1 MMIRVKLAL
10 VCLLFCSY
18 TASQAKVTLPAF
30 FSSNMVLQQKAQINM
45 KGKANPGDL
54 VMLACSWDEKK
65 YAQRADKAGNF
76 KLKIKTPAYGGP
88 YIMVLSAAGKAI
100 KFDNVLIGDVW
111 LCSGQSNMEM
121 PLAGWGKV
129 ANYESEIAAANYPN
143 IRLLQVNHTTAN
155 FPTDDVSVQN
165 GGWNV
170 CSPASV
176 PEFSSTAYFFA
187 REVYKQTG
195 IPIGL
200 IHSSWG
206 GTVAEA
212 WTSAKTISQFTDFK
226 TSLAQVQQ
234 TNGEEDYLKQIT
246 AWNEALRFHD
256 KGFRS
261 GRAIWAGKDIA
272 DAGWKEMTLPAFF
285 DAKES
290 PGFDGV
296 VWFKKKIEIPQNWK
310 GNELTL
316 SLGTIDDND
325 ITFFDGEEIGR
336 TEGYDRERKYQVS
349 KEMVSPGEHF
359 ITVRVFDGGGGG
371 GIYGEAANFYMEC
384 AGEKV
389 SLNGTWRCKIAVDFK
404 DLKPMPQANS
414 GANRPTVLYNAMIH
428 PFITFAIKGVI
439 WYQGEANASRASQY
453 ETLFPALIQDW
464 RTQFKNP
471 ELPFYFAQLA
481 GYGRGE
487 GDEASWPMLRNAQ
500 LKTLA
505 LPYTGMAVTIDIG
518 EEGDIHPKNKQDVGK
533 RLALIALAKTYHKP
547 VDYSGPVYQ
556 TMVRQKNELILTF
569 GFDKGIQAKSGGLD
583 GFFVAGDDDV
593 FYPAKALIKNGGV
606 HLHSDKVAEPVK
618 ARYSWS
624 NYPRGNLTN
633 SSGLP
638 ASPFAARIR

>member
-1 MMIRVKLAL
+1 MIRIKLAL

-30 FSSNMVLQQKAQINM
+30 FSSNMVLQQKAEINM
-45 KGKANPGDL
+45 EGKANPGDL
-54 VMLACSWDEKK
+54 IMLACSWDQKK
-65 YAQRADKAGNF
+65 YAQRTDKAGNF
-76 KLKIKTPAYGGP
+76 KIRIKTPAYGGP
-88 YIMVLSAAGKAI
+88 YIMVLSAAGTAI

-121 PLAGWGKV
+121 PLAGWGKIS
-129 ANYESEIAAANYPN
+129 NYQSEIAAANYPN

-155 FPTDDVSVQN
+155 FPTYDLSVQN

-170 CSPASV
+170 CSPTNV

-212 WTSAKTISQFTDFK
+212 WTSAKTISQFPDFK
-226 TSLAQVQQ
+226 TALAQVQQ
-234 TNGEEDYLKQIT
+234 KNGDEDYLKQIT
-246 AWNEALRFHD
+246 AWNEALKLQD
-256 KGFRS
+256 KGIKS
-261 GRAIWAGKDIA
+261 GTAVWAGKNIG

-285 DAKES
+285 DAKEN

-296 VWFKKKIEIPQNWK
+296 VWFRKKITIPQSWT
-310 GNELTL
+310 GQELIL

-325 ITFFDGEEIGR
+325 ITFFDGQEIGR
-336 TEGYDRERKYQVS
+336 SEGYDRERKYRVP
-349 KEMVSPGEHF
+349 KERVSPGDHF

-371 GIYGEAANFYMEC
+371 GIYGEPSNLFIQG

-389 SLNGTWRCKIAVDFK
+389 SINGLWKYQTGVDLK
-404 DLKPMPQANS
+404 DLKPIPQANS

-428 PFITFAIKGVI
+428 PFISFAIKGVI
-439 WYQGEANASRASQY
+439 WYQGEANAIRAVQY

-471 ELPFYFAQLA
+471 TLPFYFAQLA

-487 GDEASWPMLRNAQ
+487 GDETSWPMLRNAQ

-505 LPYTGMAVTIDIG
+505 LPHTGMAVTIDIG
-518 EEGDIHPKNKQDVGK
+518 EEADIHPKNKQDVGK

-547 VDYSGPVYQ
+547 VEYSGPVYQ
-556 TMVRQKNELILTF
+556 SLVQQNNELILTF
-569 GFDKGIQAKSGGLD
+569 GFNNGIQAKSGSLK
-583 GFFVAGDDDV
+583 GFLIAGADQV
-593 FYPAKALIKNGGV
+593 FYPATASIKNGHV
-606 HLHSDKVAEPVK
+606 HLQSDQVAKPVAVK
-618 ARYSWS
+618 YSWA
-624 NYPRGNLTN
+624 NYPNGNLTN
-633 SSGLP
+633 QSGLP
-638 ASPFAARIR
+638 AGPFRTTL